1 MYRNP
6 FSKIPPPQPSRPRV
20 GESRR
25 YFCFG
30 RLTPKQ
36 KYGERVNLSFF
47 LFEKFTK
54 QFLKLS
60 MRCPSRQ
67 TGWWAAIWDF
77 TPNWNDFAEL
87 EGEIW
92 CSTVDMVSP
101 DFPEDRLE
109 TCPYRNTVVCPF
121 RHFWQ
126 LNFLT
131 LLRINSVKYLRL
143 YISTDVESISSFK
156 RTQRVF
162 GINPLLGA
170 MGLVLT
176 RLSRSSNTLKEVHWR
191 WSC

>member
-101 DFPEDRLE
+101 DFPENRV
-109 TCPYRNTVVCPF
+109 RNLSLQKHSGLPLSAFLAVE
-121 RHFWQ
+121 
-126 LNFLT
+126 FLT
-131 LLRINSVKYLRL
+131 SFRK
-143 YISTDVESISSFK
+143 TQWSIFDC
-156 RTQRVF
+156 
-162 GINPLLGA
+162 
-170 MGLVLT
+170 GLQY
-176 RLSRSSNTLKEVHWR
+176 
-191 WSC
+191 